1 MESKNKN
8 REMFYDKLIESSKE
22 KTIECIREW
31 KFYKRIK
38 NETYCICGHDI
49 LYNYYIKNIINEN
62 KLIVGS
68 TCIKQFMKNNENLIE
83 SINKIKTMETYI
95 KNHEEN
101 KLDVGKYKNEYFKDV
116 YNDINKKGYLEF
128 ISNNIMKNKTMK
140 QFQKYINYKTELNKI
155 DIE

>member
-1 MESKNKN
+1 MESNKRN
-8 REMFYDKLIESSKE
+8 REMFYNNLINKSED
-22 KTIECIREW
+22 KTIECIKEW
-31 KFYKRIK
+31 KFFKRII

-49 LYNYYIKNIINEN
+49 LYNYYIKNIINDN

-68 TCIKQFMKNNENLIE
+68 TCIKQFMKNNEELIQ
-83 SINKIKTMETYI
+83 SINKIKTIEKYI

-101 KLDVGKYKNEYFKDV
+101 KLDVGKYKNEYFKDI
-116 YNDINKKGYLEF
+116 YNDINKKGYIEF
-128 ISNNIMKNKTMK
+128 ISKNLMKNKSLK